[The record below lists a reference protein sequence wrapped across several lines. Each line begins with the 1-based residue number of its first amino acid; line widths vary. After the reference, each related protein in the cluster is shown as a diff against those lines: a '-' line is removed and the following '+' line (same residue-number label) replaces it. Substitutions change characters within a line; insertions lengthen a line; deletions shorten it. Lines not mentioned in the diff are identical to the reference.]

1 MMSSLD
7 EPTLKEL
14 LARPKIGIV
23 VRPGIDAEPARRLI
37 DSWAAARDKTVV
49 VLSDDGDAAPEAPD
63 HPSED
68 PSQYALIIA
77 LGGDGTVLR
86 ALAEA
91 SPRGAPV
98 LGVNLGSLGFLTE
111 VSASQL
117 EPALQL
123 LDKGS
128 ATLEARLAL
137 DALSIDARGR
147 HKRYLAYNDTVL
159 SRTPGAGPAAI
170 AVHVDRSIFARYAC
184 DAIVIS
190 TPTGATAYNFAAGG
204 PLVAPSIEAF
214 AITAVAPHGP
224 FNRTLLADASAEI
237 TIEILA
243 RSAPLELEIDGQRVS
258 TLSAGGGVRLVR
270 APTRA
275 LLLRLSPTTYYERA
289 RVRLGLADPEV
300 LREDR
305 RRTRTILADLVPGD
319 PET

>member
-1 MMSSLD
+1 MMSSPRDLML
-7 EPTLKEL
+7 EEL
-14 LARPKIGIV
+14 LKRPQVGIV
-23 VRPGIDAEPARRLI
+23 ARPGIDAEPARRVI
-37 DSWAAARDKTVV
+37 DSWAAARDKKVV
-49 VLSDDGDAAPEAPD
+49 VLLDDEDAARSAPN

-68 PSQYALIIA
+68 ASEYALVIA

-128 ATLEARLAL
+128 ATLEVRIAL
-137 DALSIDARGR
+137 EALSIDTRGR
-147 HKRYLAYNDTVL
+147 HERYLAYNDTVL
-159 SRTPGAGPAAI
+159 SRTPGAGPAAV
-170 AVHVDRSIFARYAC
+170 AVHVDHSIFARYVC

-190 TPTGATAYNFAAGG
+190 TPTGSTAYNFAAGG
-204 PLVAPSIEAF
+204 PLVAPSIDAF

-237 TIEILA
+237 AIEILA

-258 TLSAGGGVRLVR
+258 TLSPGAGVRLVR
-270 APTRA
+270 SPTRG

-305 RRTRTILADLVPGD
+305 RRTRTILADLLPED
-319 PET
+319 PQT